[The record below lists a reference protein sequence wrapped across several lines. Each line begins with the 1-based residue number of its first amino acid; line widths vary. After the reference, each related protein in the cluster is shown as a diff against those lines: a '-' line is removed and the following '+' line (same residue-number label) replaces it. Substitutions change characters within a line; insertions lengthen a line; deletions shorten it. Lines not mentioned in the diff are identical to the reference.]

1 MIAMLLIIF
10 RVAQGKAWSKDSVN
24 SLTTLEPQPTSMVFA
39 SQNISE
45 AMGSSS
51 LTSDVITTHE
61 TCENSNHDCIAE
73 GSSAA

>member
-24 SLTTLEPQPTSMVFA
+24 SLTTSDPQPINMVFA

-45 AMGSSS
+45 AMASSS

-61 TCENSNHDCIAE
+61 ACENSNRDCIAE